1 MLCNQTPSCEMN
13 ACMVYACWHLATS
26 HESDRGR
33 QISITLCSILHTWLR
48 QPVMQATKSSVQLSP
63 LRPFVRLTQRCK
75 TSAKLMPC
83 LWPYAGCLASMS
95 MRLTPLS
102 CTITQTASGTL
113 AQDSLSHGKG
123 GHSHVLAHVG
133 SQAQHHQPAWALV
146 LTECVELCL
155 DLYCTIIGWTCIV
168 SASAQK
174 HSSGTAEQRWVWGD
188 QLNSEKAVM
197 SYKCVICG
205 KTTMITVS
213 AA

>member
-1 MLCNQTPSCEMN
+1 MP
-13 ACMVYACWHLATS
+13 LAICRVLS
-26 HESDRGR
+26 IHEHKVDP
-33 QISITLCSILHTWLR
+33 
-48 QPVMQATKSSVQLSP
+48 PVMHHYTDSFWEK
-63 LRPFVRLTQRCK
+63 
-75 TSAKLMPC
+75 
-83 LWPYAGCLASMS
+83 
-95 MRLTPLS
+95 
-102 CTITQTASGTL
+102 L

-155 DLYCTIIGWTCIV
+155 DLYCTIIGWTCII
-168 SASAQK
+168 AAPAQK

-205 KTTMITVS
+205 KTTMMTVS